1 MTRASSAGCRWVQG
15 IAIAVLAVLLH
26 GQVVRA
32 QEASA
37 EPPGLDS
44 AAIGALVARMGV
56 SVISCVGHADGKEG
70 THAWHDV
77 RHR

>member
-1 MTRASSAGCRWVQG
+1 VRG
-15 IAIAVLAVLLH
+15 IAIAVLAVMLQ

-32 QEASA
+32 QGTPA

-44 AAIGALVARMGV
+44 AVIGALVARMGV